1 MTACGLERD
10 HYEALVIGT
19 GFGGAVAACRL
30 AQAGIDVAVVE
41 RGRRYP
47 PGSFPRD
54 LTKLDSGW
62 LWSRGQG
69 LFDVRPWG
77 EPDDHRLAGAYLSGI
92 PLWHGLREEL
102 TYQQRPLASRSG

>member
-1 MTACGLERD
+1 MTAHGLERD
-10 HYEALVIGT
+10 HYEALVIGS

-54 LTKLDSGW
+54 LT
-62 LWSRGQG
+62 R
-69 LFDVRPWG
+69 DVYWTPEGRWAV
-77 EPDDHRLAGAYLSGI
+77 ELSLTIIALAGAYLSGI

-102 TYQQRPLASRSG
+102 TYHTPTLASRSR